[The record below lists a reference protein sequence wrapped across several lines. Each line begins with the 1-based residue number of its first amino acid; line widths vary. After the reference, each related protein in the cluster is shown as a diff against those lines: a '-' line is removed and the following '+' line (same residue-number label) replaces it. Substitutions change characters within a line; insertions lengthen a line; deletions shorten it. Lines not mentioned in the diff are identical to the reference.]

1 MKKILIFK
9 NDRVGDL
16 FHSLKGINQ
25 ILNEHLEYQIN
36 IYLSDY
42 SKGFNFLFD
51 RKNIKVKILNYRI
64 SFIDRI
70 SLLFT
75 IFNPSIE
82 KIYILSPKKFLFFLP
97 FIQRK
102 IKFYGICVNDGKK
115 FRPNKYLRNFLFKKQ
130 INDRNYKKKGDSIS
144 NLIYKLCKSEEV
156 HGKPLLN
163 LSPNYNKELLSLNKH
178 RYCHFHFKKSI
189 YVKNKWKIE
198 HLQEVFKIL
207 NNNKYKILLT
217 SDIEKTEF
225 NDVFKRIYPT
235 HNFENFVKSKIS
247 NMIKKDINY
256 LENVQS
262 IDLFHVIRQS
272 SLVIAPHGTMSVA
285 ASFLSVPVIDIFDD
299 TINKIAFREYKPD
312 NSNYNFFILKPFSSK
327 FLSKFKKILSNV

>member
-97 FIQRK
+97 FIQRR

-130 INDRNYKKKGDSIS
+130 INYRNNRKK
-144 NLIYKLCKSEEV
+144 
-156 HGKPLLN
+156 
-163 LSPNYNKELLSLNKH
+163 
-178 RYCHFHFKKSI
+178 
-189 YVKNKWKIE
+189 
-198 HLQEVFKIL
+198 
-207 NNNKYKILLT
+207 
-217 SDIEKTEF
+217 
-225 NDVFKRIYPT
+225 
-235 HNFENFVKSKIS
+235 
-247 NMIKKDINY
+247 
-256 LENVQS
+256 
-262 IDLFHVIRQS
+262 
-272 SLVIAPHGTMSVA
+272 
-285 ASFLSVPVIDIFDD
+285 
-299 TINKIAFREYKPD
+299 
-312 NSNYNFFILKPFSSK
+312 
-327 FLSKFKKILSNV
+327 